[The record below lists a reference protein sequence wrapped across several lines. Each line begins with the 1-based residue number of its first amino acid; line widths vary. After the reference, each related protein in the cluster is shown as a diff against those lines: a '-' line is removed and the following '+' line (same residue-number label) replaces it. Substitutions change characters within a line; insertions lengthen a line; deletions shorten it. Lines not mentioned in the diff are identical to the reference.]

1 MSMRTMLASGD
12 AAGQD
17 GARLPAVAAF
27 RLSPGSVEN
36 GIYCFFANRVH
47 SMTEPTLRK
56 PTKKA
61 FFFPTS
67 EASAT
72 TPAER
77 EAKPAAKAP
86 KRAAEAT
93 RSKHEKTK
101 AKVAEVVKKVV
112 EAEAEAEAE
121 VVEAAP
127 KGKGKRTKK
136 ESLKKESAKKD
147 SPKKEKVVRDS
158 FTMPRADY
166 EKIATLKKKCLDAG
180 VQVKKSELL
189 RAALQL
195 LDSTSEKRLLAAIA
209 AVETVKTGRPSKSV

>member
-67 EASAT
+67 EASAA

-86 KRAAEAT
+86 KRTAEAT
-93 RSKHEKTK
+93 RSKREKTK

-112 EAEAEAEAE
+112 EAEAE
-121 VVEAAP
+121 VVEATP
-127 KGKGKRTKK
+127 KGKGKRT
-136 ESLKKESAKKD
+136 KKESAKKD